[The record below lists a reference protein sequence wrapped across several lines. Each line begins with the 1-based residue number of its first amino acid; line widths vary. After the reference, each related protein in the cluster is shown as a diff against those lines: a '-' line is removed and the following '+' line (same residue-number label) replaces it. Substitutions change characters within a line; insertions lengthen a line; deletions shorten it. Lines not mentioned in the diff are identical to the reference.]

1 MCAMFDHVAMPHRI
15 ASQERLTAK
24 EAMEHPYFLP
34 VREAAQAQGSMSV
47 SLPGHAADSSI

>member
-1 MCAMFDHVAMPHRI
+1 MFDHVAMPHRI